1 MIPLKSVADLGC
13 PKGVKPDLQ
22 GWHSTDP
29 FFAKIIGEV
38 EPAVIVE
45 VGSWKGAS
53 AIHMA
58 SLTKNTDGT
67 REDRMRTDY
76 IRHDPASLFCCDSWL
91 GGIDHNLNEDTP
103 PNGLNRK
110 HGYPQIYFT
119 FLRNVTDS
127 VYASRIFP
135 VVQTSINAARLLAK
149 QGVVADLCYVD
160 GSHEINDVYADL
172 QAYWPLVRKGGVMFG
187 DDLAFPGVMLD
198 TNRFCIERGLK
209 MTVESDN
216 FWVITKP

>member
-1 MIPLKSVADLGC
+1 MKLLLSVADLGC

-38 EPAVIVE
+38 QPICIIE

-53 AIHMA
+53 AITMA
-58 SLTKNTDGT
+58 
-67 REDRMRTDY
+67 E
-76 IRHDPASLFCCDSWL
+76 ASKTLPRVAPTHIYCCDSFL

-127 VYASRIFP
+127 GYAKRIFP
-135 VVQTSINAARLLAK
+135 VVQTSVNAARLLAK

-172 QAYWPLVRKGGVMFG
+172 QAYWPLLRQGGVMFG

-198 TNRFCIERGLK
+198 TNRFCIERDLK
-209 MTVESDN
+209 MTVESNN
-216 FWVITKP
+216 FWVIRKP

>member
-1 MIPLKSVADLGC
+1 MKPLLSVADLGC

-29 FFAKIIGEV
+29 FFAKIIGDV
-38 EPAVIVE
+38 KPAVIVE

-58 SLTKNTDGT
+58 SIDTV
-67 REDRMRTDY
+67 
-76 IRHDPASLFCCDSWL
+76 PASLPQIICCDSWL

-127 VYASRIFP
+127 GYAKRIFP
-135 VVQTSINAARLLAK
+135 VVQTSTNAARLLAS
-149 QGVVADLCYVD
+149 QGVIAGLCYVD

-172 QAYWPLVRKGGVMFG
+172 QAYWPLLRSGGVMFG
-187 DDLAFPGVMLD
+187 DDLAFPGVCLD
-198 TNRFCIERGLK
+198 VNRFCIERGLK
-209 MTVESDN
+209 MTVESNN
-216 FWVITKP
+216 FWVIRKP